1 MKRKLLLSAGLVL
14 ALMTASFSQKNFQT
28 GTNVLN
34 LGVGLAGIKWQGIS
48 YNAVYEYGITDDIGI
63 GAHLGYSGYSKSG
76 YKYTAFLFGGR
87 ASYHFKTSSKA
98 DPYAGAELGFASI
111 SHTGSNESV
120 SYKTYP
126 KVGVGIYGG
135 VRYYLNSNTGIYA
148 ELRLSVF
155 SVVNAGVCFKL

>member
-14 ALMTASFSQKNFQT
+14 ALMTTSFSQKNFQT
-28 GTNVLN
+28 GTSVIH
-34 LGVGLAGIKWQGIS
+34 GGIGLAGIKWKGVS
-48 YNAVYEYGITDDIGI
+48 YNAVYEYGITNEIGV
-63 GAHLGYSGYSKSG
+63 GAHMGYSGYSSNG
-76 YKYTAFLFGGR
+76 YKYTAILFGAR
-87 ASYHFKTSSKA
+87 ASYHFKASGNA

-111 SHTGSNESV
+111 SHTGKNQTA

-135 VRYYLNSNTGIYA
+135 VRYYLNKNVGIYG

-155 SVVNAGVCFKL
+155 SVVNAGVCIKF